1 MRHDELVE
9 ALSATI
15 PEDATPIPEVVKP
28 LNKMNLTSLSRL
40 LEETVQS
47 RIDDLEEWV
56 RSKIPEPI
64 N

>member
-15 PEDATPIPEVVKP
+15 PEDDTPIPEVVKP

-47 RIDDLEEWV
+47 RIDDLEEWI